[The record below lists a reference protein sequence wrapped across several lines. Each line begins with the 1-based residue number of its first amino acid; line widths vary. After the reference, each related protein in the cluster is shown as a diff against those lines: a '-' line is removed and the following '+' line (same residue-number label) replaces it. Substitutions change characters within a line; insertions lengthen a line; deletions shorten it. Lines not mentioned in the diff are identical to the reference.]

1 MISYELYCQIRLL
14 HQERGLNFAQI
25 ARELNL
31 DEETVAKWARAKNY
45 IQGGRKTPRKSKLE
59 PYKIIIQRWLE
70 RHAYTATQI
79 FQRLRAEEG
88 YAGGFTILKD
98 YVRTV
103 RRVRAPAFLTLAF
116 SPGDCAQVDWGCA
129 GSMAVGSTTRR
140 LSFFVMVLCYSRLCY
155 LEFSLGEATEHFL
168 SAHQNAFQFLGG
180 VPLKVLIDNPKT
192 AVLLHP
198 SGEKPLFHPRYLDF
212 AAHYGF
218 EPRACNVRRPN
229 EKGRVESGVGYVKKN
244 FLHGLVLP
252 HGLDVLN
259 TAARQWMN
267 TIANVRIHG
276 ETHKQP
282 LELFALEKQQLQ
294 PLPPI
299 PADTGIT
306 DTVRANNRFRVVLDT
321 NRYSVPSLYASQRLV
336 RKSFADR
343 LCIYHDQKLIATH
356 TRSYDRHRDFE
367 NPDHVKD
374 LLDQRRQ
381 AHNAKLLLSFYA
393 LCPRAQEYYRQLQ
406 DRRLNPRIHVAK
418 ILALSEVYGP
428 DKVARAI
435 EDAFEFTA
443 FSSDYIANILEQ
455 RERLPIQPGPLHL
468 TRRSDLLDVELAPV
482 DISVYDPADTASTP
496 DNA

>member
-1 MISYELYCQIRLL
+1 MKRQWLN
-14 HQERGLNFAQI
+14 GLVQRI
-25 ARELNL
+25 TSDLPTRC
-31 DEETVAKWARAKNY
+31 AKANS
-45 IQGGRKTPRKSKLE
+45 TPTKSSFSAGT
-59 PYKIIIQRWLE
+59 E
-70 RHAYTATQI
+70 RHSYTATQI

-88 YAGGFTILKD
+88 YTGGFTILTD

-116 SPGDCAQVDWGCA
+116 APGECAQVDWGCA
-129 GSMAVGSTTRR
+129 GSMVVGSTRRR
-140 LSFFVMVLCYSRLCY
+140 LSFFVMVLCYSRFCY

-168 SAHQNAFQFLGG
+168 SAHQNAFEFIGG

-192 AVLLHP
+192 AVLNHP

-244 FLHGLVLP
+244 FLHGLELP
-252 HGLDVLN
+252 HGLDALN

-276 ETHKQP
+276 ETHKEP
-282 LELFALEKQQLQ
+282 VELFALEKQQLK

-306 DTVRANNRFRVVLDT
+306 DTVRANNRFRIVVDT

-336 RKSFADR
+336 LKTFADR

-356 TRSYDRHRDFE
+356 PRSYDRHRDFE

-381 AHNAKLLLSFYA
+381 ARNAKLLLDFYT
-393 LCPRAQEYYRQLQ
+393 LCPRAEEYYRQLQ
-406 DRRLNPRIHVAK
+406 ERRLNPRLHIAK
-418 ILALSEVYGP
+418 IMALREVYGP
-428 DKVARAI
+428 DKVARAVQ
-435 EDAFEFTA
+435 DAFEFEA

-455 RERLPIQPGPLHL
+455 RDRLTVQPGPLHL
-468 TRRSDLLDVELAPV
+468 TRRGDLLDVELAP
-482 DISVYDPADTASTP
+482 ADLSIYEPKDANSITIKP
-496 DNA
+496 